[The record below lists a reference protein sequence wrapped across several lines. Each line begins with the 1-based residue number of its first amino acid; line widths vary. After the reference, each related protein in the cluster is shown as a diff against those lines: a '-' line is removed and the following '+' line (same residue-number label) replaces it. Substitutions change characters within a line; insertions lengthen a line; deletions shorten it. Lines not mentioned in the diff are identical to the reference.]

1 MVNWKSKL
9 FYVRFFRAFVNWKFS
24 FFWYTWQVIEKWIF
38 IMIRVGDF
46 IGFLATFFIFD
57 SKFLW
62 LFVTF
67 FILWENSIRN
77 FWLLIS
83 FEIFTEA
90 FGNSIL
96 KNVEGD
102 EYLIISRRWYV
113 MLLKLREFSRQW
125 NWKIKNRSQNFT
137 HN

>member
-1 MVNWKSKL
+1 
-9 FYVRFFRAFVNWKFS
+9 
-24 FFWYTWQVIEKWIF
+24 
-38 IMIRVGDF
+38 MIRVGGF

-102 EYLIISRRWYV
+102 EYL
-113 MLLKLREFSRQW
+113 MNHQ
-125 NWKIKNRSQNFT
+125 
-137 HN
+137 

>member
-1 MVNWKSKL
+1 M
-9 FYVRFFRAFVNWKFS
+9 AFSN
-24 FFWYTWQVIEKWIF
+24 
-38 IMIRVGDF
+38 
-46 IGFLATFFIFD
+46 FFIF
-57 SKFLW
+57 
-62 LFVTF
+62 
-67 FILWENSIRN
+67 WENSIRN

-83 FEIFTEA
+83 FENFTEA

-125 NWKIKNRSQNFT
+125 N
-137 HN
+137 